1 MNNKLFSGRFWA
13 TLLLVSTY
21 CVINLMIVHTANKL
35 LISGQPLGKDI
46 IVFVIGEFTGTAIGA
61 VIAYFFRTDRQTPN
75 KGEK

>member
-1 MNNKLFSGRFWA
+1 
-13 TLLLVSTY
+13 
-21 CVINLMIVHTANKL
+21 MIVHTANKL